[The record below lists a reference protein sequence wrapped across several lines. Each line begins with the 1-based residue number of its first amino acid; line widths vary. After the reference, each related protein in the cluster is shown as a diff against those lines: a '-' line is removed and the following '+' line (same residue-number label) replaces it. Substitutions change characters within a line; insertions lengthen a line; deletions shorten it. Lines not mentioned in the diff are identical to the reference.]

1 MLNKTY
7 FAVFTVVPFLPNLI
21 SIFVEK
27 IDPAVLVTN
36 PYISQCISWLDACN
50 KDFAGQKLSP
60 KIFLV

>member
-36 PYISQCISWLDACN
+36 PYISQCIS
-50 KDFAGQKLSP
+50 
-60 KIFLV
+60 